1 MKLET
6 SDKSILFS
14 HTEIPDVFF
23 TEYLSQATGDAIKV
37 YLCLVFLSKYDKD
50 IKLFLKDCL
59 EIEFNRVKSGT
70 DKYFKDYDKKV
81 EKYVE

>member
-1 MKLET
+1 MAKNEIN
-6 SDKSILFS
+6 KKILDFIDQ
-14 HTEIPDVFF
+14 TD
-23 TEYLSQATGDAIKV
+23 
-37 YLCLVFLSKYDKD
+37 YDKD
-50 IKLFLKDCL
+50 IQLFLKDCL